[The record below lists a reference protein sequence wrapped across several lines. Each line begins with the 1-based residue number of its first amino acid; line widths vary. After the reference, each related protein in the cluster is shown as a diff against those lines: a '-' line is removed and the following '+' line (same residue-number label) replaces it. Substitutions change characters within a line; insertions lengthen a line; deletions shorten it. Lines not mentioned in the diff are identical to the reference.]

1 MIFDVNWPALAAM
14 TTIAVILGGLIFM
27 LIRARL
33 SSEFVT
39 RQDYEHLA
47 GRLQGIENRLANI
60 PQHGDLVAV
69 ERRVA
74 EVAQSA
80 AATNAFVQ
88 SLKDDT
94 RSIQHQLNMLI
105 EAKLTE
111 ERDRR

>member
-1 MIFDVNWPALAAM
+1 MAAIDWQSVAAM
-14 TTIAVILGGLIFM
+14 ATIAVMLGGLIFA

-39 RQDYEHLA
+39 RQDYEQLA
-47 GRLQGIENRLANI
+47 GRLGNIENRLSNI
-60 PQHGDLVAV
+60 PQHADLVAV

-74 EVAQSA
+74 DVATSA

-88 SLKDDT
+88 SLKDDMN
-94 RSIQHQLNMLI
+94 RIQHQLNMLI

-111 ERDRR
+111 EGAKR

>member
-1 MIFDVNWPALAAM
+1 MTSIDWQSVAAM
-14 TTIAVILGGLIFM
+14 ATIAALLGGLTFM

-39 RQDYEHLA
+39 RQDYEQMA
-47 GRLQGIENRLANI
+47 ARLQGIENRLANI
-60 PQHGDLVAV
+60 PQHTDLLAV

>member
-1 MIFDVNWPALAAM
+1 MMGVDWQSTLAMASV
-14 TTIAVILGGLIFM
+14 AVMVGGLIFA

-39 RQDYEHLA
+39 RQDYDQVL
-47 GRLQGIENRLANI
+47 GRLQGIEQRLSGI
-60 PQHGDLVAV
+60 PQHADLVAV

-74 EVAQSA
+74 EVAQSS

-94 RSIQHQLNMLI
+94 KRIQHQLDMLI